1 MTARNLRKY
10 INDLNYDFINGD
22 SEYVIVGTKQGTY
35 KSKLVDDV
43 IKFNQAKIK
52 TYKVYFSITHKCKRF
67 YIYTGLQSTEKF
79 DGMVFPRSDKSAKAK
94 TKRLA
99 ELYSNVED
107 YVLLHKGEDVPML
120 KSHLKEIIKGGSS
133 HETSVLNIRLS

>member
-1 MTARNLRKY
+1 MKSELSTEYKKVILDQLTDVPQTQVQICNKLKGKGIYMTARNLRKY

-52 TYKVYFSITHKCKRF
+52 HAKSELWSAYRINKKIVTKDQ
-67 YIYTGLQSTEKF
+67 LAF
-79 DGMVFPRSDKSAKAK
+79 D
-94 TKRLA
+94 
-99 ELYSNVED
+99 D
-107 YVLLHKGEDVPML
+107 YV
-120 KSHLKEIIKGGSS
+120 KE
-133 HETSVLNIRLS
+133 VLISE

>member
-1 MTARNLRKY
+1 MKSELSTEYKKVILDQLTDVPQTQAQICNKLKGKGIYMTARNLRKY

-52 TYKVYFSITHKCKRF
+52 HAKSELWSAYRINKKIVTKDQ
-67 YIYTGLQSTEKF
+67 LAF
-79 DGMVFPRSDKSAKAK
+79 D
-94 TKRLA
+94 
-99 ELYSNVED
+99 E
-107 YVLLHKGEDVPML
+107 YV
-120 KSHLKEIIKGGSS
+120 KE
-133 HETSVLNIRLS
+133 VLISE